1 MEERLEEVQGRLR
14 TAGAVAR
21 AAVAR
26 EAPCEAPF
34 YSC

>member
-26 EAPCEAPF
+26 RKGGAV
-34 YSC
+34 